1 MKTGK
6 YISLGEYKNLKIG
19 YGTVDFK
26 NLKTIYLKLNSWV
39 QPENDEDDFDYL
51 ISKTRRGIKDI
62 IYNLKNENFKKICIV
77 DLDIKTK
84 GIKMDKKSF
93 MNLEVTLYVE
103 KQFDIKTKQS
113 KSMLREIIEEIIYK
127 GLSDKNLFN
136 FSTQKK

>member
-6 YISLGEYKNLKIG
+6 YISLGEYKDVKIG

-26 NLKTIYLKLNSWV
+26 NLKTIYLKFNSWV
-39 QPENDEDDFDYL
+39 QPKNELYDYDYL
-51 ISKTRRGIKDI
+51 INKTRRIIKEI
-62 IYNLKNENFKKICIV
+62 VYNLKNENFKPQCIV

-84 GIKMDKKSF
+84 GIKIEKRSF

-103 KQFDIKTKQS
+103 KFFDVKQKSTKIAV
-113 KSMLREIIEEIIYK
+113 KSIIERIIQE

-136 FSTQKK
+136 FNKNKK

>member
-26 NLKTIYLKLNSWV
+26 NLKTIYLKLNSWI
-39 QPENDEDDFDYL
+39 QPKSDDDFDYQIL
-51 ISKTRRGIKDI
+51 KSRRQIKDI
-62 IYNLKNENFKKICIV
+62 LYNLKNDNFKKICIV

-84 GIKMDKKSF
+84 GIKIEKKSF

-103 KQFDIKTKQS
+103 RFFDIKTKQS
-113 KSMLREIIEEIIYK
+113 KVMIKDIIEKIILH
-127 GLSDKNLFN
+127 GLCDENLFN
-136 FSTQKK
+136 FHTEKK